1 MTFSDVL
8 AWPIAVLITDVQ
20 RKVLFMNQRWTHIYG
35 ADHENEYIHNPSKM
49 QSGLTA
55 RSVYDDLN
63 ASLQNQGAW
72 SGVLVNRHLKESRYV
87 VVSLTIMKLEVEGQW
102 VYVSLHQPIE
112 QLSVASASSIGS
124 LQTVE
129 GVFLQTMAKI
139 AEWNDPEL
147 DAHVGRVSKFAR
159 WIAEMAHQAGMISE
173 ADIDLIEAASVVHDI
188 GKAAV
193 PKEMLFK
200 PGSLS
205 DAERT
210 FVQHH
215 ANVGGDM
222 INTLYRNMDAFH
234 HGHEKQFE
242 YAIQS
247 ATTHHEWW
255 NGRGYP
261 RGLKGEE
268 IPMVGR
274 VVALADVVDA
284 LLSVRTYKGA
294 WDVSRVKEYIINA
307 KGEQFDPVLVD
318 MIITNWEQ
326 RPAF

>member
-8 AWPIAVLITDVQ
+8 RWPIAVLIADMQ
-20 RKVLFMNQRWTHIYG
+20 RHVLCYNKKWMDIYG
-35 ADHENEYIHNPSKM
+35 ADREDEHIHNPSMMK
-49 QSGLTA
+49 SGLTA

-72 SGVLVNRHLKESRYV
+72 SGVLVNRHLKESRYL

-112 QLSVASASSIGS
+112 QLSVASALSIGS

-129 GVFLQTMAKI
+129 GIFLHTMAKI

-147 DAHVGRVSKFAR
+147 DAHVGRVSKLAR
-159 WIAEMAHQAGMISE
+159 WIAEIAHQAGMIPE
-173 ADIDLIEAASVVHDI
+173 QDIDLIEAASVVHDI

-200 PGSLS
+200 PGRLT
-205 DAERT
+205 DAERAY
-210 FVQHH
+210 VQYH
-215 ANVGGDM
+215 ATVGGDM
-222 INTLYRNMDAFH
+222 INMLYRNMESFH
-234 HGHEKQFE
+234 HGYEQQFE

-261 RGLKGEE
+261 RGLQGEE
-268 IPMVGR
+268 IPMIGR
-274 VVALADVVDA
+274 IVALADVVDA
-284 LLSVRTYKGA
+284 LLSVRTYKEA
-294 WDVSRVKEYIINA
+294 WDTSRVKEYIVSA
-307 KGEQFDPVLVD
+307 KGEQFDPLLVEL
-318 MIITNWEQ
+318 IIANWEQ
-326 RPAF
+326 RPT